1 VIRVRQTLVP
11 LLTAWLALAGVAR
24 AVPKCHVYELTVEG
38 VSLDGRY
45 ALTTSNDHFG
55 LVDVELIDL
64 KDGSTALDAT
74 VGETEFEAVDLDE
87 LLKVGRRVTLRPA
100 ADWGWHGSW
109 SKLRGR
115 LQARCGPVEL
125 PAQAQKTDVHPGQVR
140 GIYVGTSYAAVT
152 FDLGPADGCDS
163 TTGEVVAA
171 VPCGKTGATEQEEPD
186 RRLILESGTPPQVLA
201 AIAANVYR
209 GRHDPLGAYRLV
221 SLLAGNLTPAT
232 TSPEVLLAIDS
243 DETLYLSQLGWLGRA
258 RCLWLERTAAGRL
271 GAVWKS
277 PPSPA
282 AVRLKQAALFNM
294 QKCHPQPGP

>member
-1 VIRVRQTLVP
+1 VP
-11 LLTAWLALAGVAR
+11 LLAAWLAWAGVAR
-24 AVPKCHVYELTVEG
+24 AEPKCHVYELTIAG
-38 VSLDGRY
+38 ISRDGRY

-55 LVDVELIDL
+55 LVDVELLDL
-64 KDGSTALDAT
+64 KDDSAALDAT
-74 VGETEFEAVDLDE
+74 VGETEFEAVDVDE
-87 LLKVGRRVTLRPA
+87 LLQVGRRLTLRPT

-109 SKLRGR
+109 TKLRDR

-125 PAQAQKTDVHPGQVR
+125 PAQAQKTDVHPRQVR
-140 GIYVGTSYAAVT
+140 EIHVGTNYAAVT
-152 FDLGPADGCDS
+152 FALGAIDGCDS

-171 VPCGKTGATEQEEPD
+171 LPCDKTRTTEEDEPD
-186 RRLILESGTPPQVLA
+186 RCLILESGTPTQVLA
-201 AIAANVYR
+201 TIAAKVYR

-221 SLLAGNLTPAT
+221 NQLAGKLTPAT
-232 TSPEVLLAIDS
+232 TSPEVSLAIDS

-258 RCLWLERTAAGRL
+258 RCLWLERTAEARL

-277 PPSPA
+277 PPSPG